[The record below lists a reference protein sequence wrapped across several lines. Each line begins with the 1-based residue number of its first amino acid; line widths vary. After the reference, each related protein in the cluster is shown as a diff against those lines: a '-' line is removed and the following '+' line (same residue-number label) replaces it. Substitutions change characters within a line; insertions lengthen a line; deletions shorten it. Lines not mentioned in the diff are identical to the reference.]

1 MTKNTILLL
10 IILSIAFLNCSS
22 KDDDSIIKEAEEE
35 LAFIPFF
42 YDDFESYQ
50 DGSSLSNSKPFDA
63 AGNTTASTEQSYSGK
78 TSAKMEIREGNKGGF
93 GKWGGIIPIK
103 PNIPKGGEIWVS
115 LKAFWPINFQFTAS
129 PWMKFLR
136 LHNKTGAGKNG
147 GYNDLYIHKADGPES
162 VLRCIK
168 EIHNK
173 WNVYNGAPIPRAT
186 WETYEMYL
194 FIDNVPVDDGGKG
207 RMRIWRDGKII
218 FDRTDVPTI
227 TEANGVIDYFY
238 LFTYW
243 NNENPPNNYMYIDDV
258 IIATDANP
266 PTKKDE
272 DGNLFIGN

>member
-22 KDDDSIIKEAEEE
+22 KDDNTIIKEEE

-115 LKAFWPINFQFTAS
+115 LKAFCELIS
-129 PWMKFLR
+129 
-136 LHNKTGAGKNG
+136 
-147 GYNDLYIHKADGPES
+147 
-162 VLRCIK
+162 
-168 EIHNK
+168 
-173 WNVYNGAPIPRAT
+173 
-186 WETYEMYL
+186 
-194 FIDNVPVDDGGKG
+194 
-207 RMRIWRDGKII
+207 
-218 FDRTDVPTI
+218 
-227 TEANGVIDYFY
+227 
-238 LFTYW
+238 
-243 NNENPPNNYMYIDDV
+243 
-258 IIATDANP
+258 
-266 PTKKDE
+266 
-272 DGNLFIGN
+272 NLQQARG